1 MLTLVSPSTADS
13 SDSSVMTWTVIRH
26 CSCLLP
32 GNTCPPPSYRWTVM
46 TNIATAAAPGR
57 AAVVLI
63 SNSEIDCSII
73 YLLSLH
79 VCCVAAASRRTDI
92 ASVVLYNSNS

>member
-1 MLTLVSPSTADS
+1 
-13 SDSSVMTWTVIRH
+13 
-26 CSCLLP
+26 
-32 GNTCPPPSYRWTVM
+32 M
-46 TNIATAAAPGR
+46 TNIAAAPGR

-79 VCCVAAASRRTDI
+79 VCRVLQLPRTDI
-92 ASVVLYNSNS
+92 ASMDYNVSSGDVAVSLPVHAGHRGCLQLSQMF